1 MKYVKCYEKEVP
13 SALIKMANG
22 VLKTIKHP
30 AAAILGKVT
39 TTVDEVLAKFP
50 GSHYR
55 FVIEAVQ
62 DETEDREASEE
73 REITAEQVR

>member
-13 SALIKMANG
+13 ASLIRIANG

-39 TTVDEVLAKFP
+39 STVDEVMAKYP
-50 GSHYR
+50 GTHYR
-55 FVIEAVQ
+55 FVIEAVS
-62 DETEDREASEE
+62 ETDDREASEE
-73 REITAEQVR
+73 QAEGAR

>member
-1 MKYVKCYEKEVP
+1 MKYVQCYEKEVP
-13 SALIKMANG
+13 ASLIRIANG

-39 TTVDEVLAKFP
+39 TTVDEVMAKYP
-50 GSHYR
+50 GTHYR

-62 DETEDREASEE
+62 EESEDRAASEE
-73 REITAEQVR
+73 LHVETSR

>member
-13 SALIKMANG
+13 ASLIKIANG

-30 AAAILGKVT
+30 MAAVLGKIT
-39 TTVDEVLAKFP
+39 TTVDEVMTKYP
-50 GSHYR
+50 GTRYR

-62 DETEDREASEE
+62 EETEDREASEE
-73 REITAEQVR
+73 RIEGAR